1 MKAKIYVFIISTITG
16 IFIGAYITN
25 LYFEKNEPAIEY
37 LEPLSL
43 DSLFKHIDSTQ
54 HGIEYD
60 STNYSEE
67 LYSDYENPFKI
78 TPFPYIRIYL
88 ACFPPQ
94 QRRLYKSRA
103 LFYNHMVYNER
114 KDR

>member
-1 MKAKIYVFIISTITG
+1 MKAKIYVFILSIITG

-25 LYFEKNEPAIEY
+25 LYFKKNDPVFEY

-43 DSLFKHIDSTQ
+43 DSLFKRADSTQ

-67 LYSDYENPFKI
+67 LYSDLENPLKI
-78 TPFPYIRIYL
+78 IPFPYIKVYL
-88 ACFPPQ
+88 ATSPPQ
-94 QRRLYKSRA
+94 PRRLYKSRVH
-103 LFYNHMVYNER
+103 FDNQRIYNEL
-114 KDR
+114 KDW